1 MAFFFFRVVP
11 GKTPS
16 SLGPACAAMASMP
29 THIVQRGMYISFT
42 LHPCRTFQIQV
53 WCLITTMAFQVAKIL
68 KLTRTIFMIGV
79 HLSQLFRRY
88 ENVVPHL
95 TAHEREMEGLYE
107 RLVEMLLR
115 MDLEKEHAFDFW
127 DRYKGMATT
136 ADDEGGSLQ
145 TRNVKVEEGSGT
157 AAASTK
163 TPSGVD
169 GGSNSIGGA
178 GSRSLRK
185 RRYDDKSALEEV
197 ESEEITAA
205 SEATGAMETDPNNA
219 MRDAL
224 HELLELAAEIGHK
237 EREE

>member
-1 MAFFFFRVVP
+1 MA
-11 GKTPS
+11 
-16 SLGPACAAMASMP
+16 L
-29 THIVQRGMYISFT
+29 
-42 LHPCRTFQIQV
+42 
-53 WCLITTMAFQVAKIL
+53 QVAKVLHLTLTIL
-68 KLTRTIFMIGV
+68 IGV

-95 TAHEREMEGLYE
+95 TAHEKEMEGLYE

-115 MDLEKEHAFDFW
+115 MDLEKEYAFDFW

-145 TRNVKVEEGSGT
+145 TMGVKVEKGSGT

-169 GGSNSIGGA
+169 GSNNSISGA
-178 GSRSLRK
+178 GSSSLGK
-185 RRYDDKSALEEV
+185 RRYDDGSALEES
-197 ESEEITAA
+197 EGEEIAA
-205 SEATGAMETDPNNA
+205 VSEATGAMGTGSDNA